1 MPSPTYCTVADVS
14 DFLRVPITATTTPN
28 KAQVEKLIIRKEE
41 ELDRRIGHTFGRNKQ
56 IIHEVHNLPLIYTY
70 GWGTPIYLQHRN
82 CRDFNYAQGDRIEAW
97 KGAGGNEWEDLTQ
110 QGGWWEFE
118 PTYGRLFLRGFLFSI
133 LRDYRI
139 RVTYRYGDATVPED
153 VKDACIKLVAK
164 DIVTTSFRM
173 DSLPI
178 GGDTMSWKDMI
189 EYWLADVEQCIEN
202 RKEVFVIT

>member
-1 MPSPTYCTVADVS
+1 MPTPTYCTVADIS

-28 KAQVEKLIIRKEE
+28 KTQVEKLIIRKEE
-41 ELDRRIGHTFGRNKQ
+41 ELDRRIGHTFGRSKQ
-56 IIHEVHNLPLIYTY
+56 VTEVHDLPLLYTY
-70 GWGTPIYLQHRN
+70 GWGTPIYLRHRN
-82 CRDFNYAQGDRIEAW
+82 CRDLDGTAGDKIEIWEGTGSNYSDIL
-97 KGAGGNEWEDLTQ
+97 GGSQWY
-110 QGGWWEFE
+110 EFE
-118 PTYGRLFLRGFLFSI
+118 PVYGRLFLRGYIFTI
-133 LRDYRI
+133 MRKYRV
-139 RVTYRYGDATVPED
+139 RVTYRYGDLTVPED